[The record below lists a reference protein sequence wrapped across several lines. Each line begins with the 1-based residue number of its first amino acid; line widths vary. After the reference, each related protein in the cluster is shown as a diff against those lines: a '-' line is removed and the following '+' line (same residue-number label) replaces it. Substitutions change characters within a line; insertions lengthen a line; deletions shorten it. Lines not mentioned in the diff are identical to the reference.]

1 MAKSDVIDIDQL
13 LPEEELLLSQPLD
26 KISLT
31 TSGVPVA
38 DKIYTQKSGDLVP
51 ADFKNFLVEK
61 LNVSPNI
68 IDTVLGKPY
77 GFRDRFININ
87 PINALRDVARFSFP
101 GDQPLGE
108 GQQPFG
114 LNLNELLTPTTP
126 EVRRARSAGIDVEK
140 GAPYQVMKD
149 AEYLPADQR
158 DRGIRLLLKEYY
170 PDVPLKD
177 FDIKLEPRTNRIIY
191 RDPES
196 GNKQFINPPGID
208 RADVQSIMEPVA
220 LELLTGALGLKAGI
234 TAGPVVGGTVGG
246 TAGLT
251 YTAQLTDNP
260 FFQAAGTAAG
270 AVAGA
275 TSAPVTFTAIGEG
288 MGHFMWRY
296 QNLRGLKDR
305 GILDESYTNDK
316 ILETAIKDAGLV
328 GLLGAGGAKAFQL
341 FGNFMTANPIKIG
354 VDEDSFIK
362 AYEKVQD
369 IKTTGTAAERAA
381 VEDITTPEILQM
393 AGETT
398 PGVRGVLQKE
408 VELSA
413 KTRPETEIRL
423 AKQAEAREKGY
434 NILFEETGID
444 PIIFD
449 IDDLATVNAN
459 LGNKILKGIDTSG
472 KTTNKAKSALFSRLK
487 GLEESNK
494 PENLFKSFWTP
505 GEISN
510 SETLFQ
516 FMPDE
521 LIPDF
526 KQLIY
531 RDFIDKTG
539 KNPRAV
545 KQYLKDHSEKLK
557 LWYGDDF
564 VKGLNNYNKIIDDIT
579 VLAGSEGLPPSF
591 LQKQL
596 IQLVRAYV
604 GIFTRPGRFLTA
616 AGTARERLKKGSF
629 EDMILNPDELY
640 KKIKRGEFFS
650 NETNQALARAL
661 ARAYGQAEILD
672 RAEVDQPSGFPVESP
687 DLTKGLE
694 EVQLNRGGDP
704 LMELKYKF

>member
-1 MAKSDVIDIDQL
+1 MAKSDIIDIDQL
-13 LPEEELLLSQPLD
+13 LPEEELLLSQPLVAAD
-26 KISLT
+26 MPMD
-31 TSGVPVA
+31 GVPVA
-38 DKIYTQKSGDLVP
+38 DKIYTKKSGDLVP

-61 LNVSPNI
+61 LNISPSV
-68 IDTVLGKPY
+68 IDTVVGKPY
-77 GFRDRFININ
+77 GFRDRFVNLN
-87 PINALRDVARFSFP
+87 PIDGLRDLGRFSLP
-101 GDQPLGE
+101 GTQPLGE

-126 EVRRARSAGIDVEK
+126 EVRRAKSAGIEVEK
-140 GAPYQVMKD
+140 GAPFQVMKD

-170 PDVPLKD
+170 PEVPIKD

-220 LELLTGALGLKAGI
+220 LELLTGVLGLKAGA
-234 TAGPVVGGTVGG
+234 TAGPLVGAGVGG

-270 AVAGA
+270 TAAGA
-275 TSAPVTFTAIGEG
+275 LSAPITFTAIGEG

-341 FGNFMTANPIKIG
+341 FGNFMTANPVKIG
-354 VDEDSFIK
+354 VDEDSFVR
-362 AYEKVQD
+362 AYENVQD
-369 IKTTGTAAERAA
+369 IKRTGTAAERAA
-381 VEDITTPEILQM
+381 VEDITTPEILQT

-413 KTRPETEIRL
+413 KARPETEIRI

-444 PIIFD
+444 PIIFSV
-449 IDDLATVNAN
+449 DDLATVNAN

-472 KTTNKAKSALFSRLK
+472 KTTDKAKGALFSKLK
-487 GLEESNK
+487 GLENSNK
-494 PENLFKSFWTP
+494 PENLFKSFWNP

-510 SETLFQ
+510 SRQLFE

-564 VKGLNNYNKIIDDIT
+564 VKGLNGYNKIIDDIT
-579 VLAGSEGLPPSF
+579 VLAGEEGLPASSF
-591 LQKQL
+591 QKL
-596 IQLVRAYV
+596 ITGLVRAYV
-604 GIFTRPGRFLTA
+604 GIFTRPGRFITA
-616 AGTARERLKKGSF
+616 GGQVTENLRKGSF
-629 EDMILNPDELY
+629 EDMILNPDRLY
-640 KKIKRGEFFS
+640 DRIKRGEFF
-650 NETNQALARAL
+650 NNDATQALARAT

-672 RAEVDQPSGFPVESP
+672 RAEADQPSGFPVESP

-694 EVQLNRGGDP
+694 EVQLNRGGNP
-704 LMELKYKF
+704 LMELKY